1 MVVGEICLFQGY
13 IVKKDMILIGSNT
26 IVLRVRGEKRGKA
39 KNLAIFTDFGVKGKF
54 V

>member
-26 IVLRVRGEKRGKA
+26 IVLRVRGEKKGKGG
-39 KNLAIFTDFGVKGKF
+39 KLSDLTDFGVEGKF